1 MQLIMRYPGQKFVG
15 IATRENGELLHSG
28 FTLVNAIP
36 KPGDKLFDRV
46 VAEVLTNEE
55 LLKERSA
62 LAVNPI
68 EAVAVLG
75 D

>member
-1 MQLIMRYPGQKFVG
+1 MQLIMKYPGQKFVG
-15 IATRENGELLHSG
+15 IATKEKGELKHSG
-28 FTLVNAIP
+28 FTLMDAIP

-46 VAEVLTNEE
+46 VAEVQTDEE
-55 LLKERSA
+55 LLKRLSA
-62 LAVNPI
+62 WAVNPI